1 MIETAKARAMT
12 VRSGGF
18 VPEPADVWDL
28 ITRGN
33 AEALGWSDAG
43 RLEVGAAADLLVLN
57 PPIKMDEHL
66 IGRLIY
72 TWRDEYIT
80 HRVLDGELFEFA
92 GIDN

>member
-1 MIETAKARAMT
+1 MWE
-12 VRSGGF
+12 
-18 VPEPADVWDL
+18 L

-43 RLEVGAAADLLVLN
+43 RLEVGAAADLLVLK
-57 PPIKMDEHL
+57 PPIEMDEHL

-80 HRVLDGELFEFA
+80 HRVLDGELIDNP
-92 GIDN
+92 GIDD